1 MPTRPGTVRLFQFSG
16 ITVFLHWSWLLVAVY
31 AFTTPVGRYSTPFWS
46 IFEYIGLFVIITLH
60 EFGHAFAC
68 RSVGGR
74 ASEILLWPL
83 GGVAFVDPPARPGAM
98 LWSIAA
104 GPLVNVA
111 LLPVF
116 VSLALLVSYSLLP
129 DVHVLLRSLALINVS
144 LLAFNLL
151 PVYPLDGGQIL
162 GSLLWFIMGRARS
175 IVVTAVIGLVGVAG
189 LVLLALR
196 SSSLWLGLIAWFV
209 GQRCLGSL
217 RLAKSLKG
225 LAAAP
230 TRREFACPS
239 CRARPPIGSFWS
251 CGACRAM
258 FDVFDPGAGATPPP
272 SQTEVTTLNLST
284 TDVPRSA
291 ADLALGQC
299 PMCHTQ
305 SAVMKCPQCNSVTS
319 LADWSAPAA
328 GGSPMADMPDV
339 TRLRQPRVPSVAGL
353 VGGVSLAI
361 VCLMMIGSAVL
372 FLTFGSRGG
381 IEKAAFW
388 RGAATTVSALATVP
402 AAATIWLFVR
412 YRQRRD
418 EFAVAWQRF
427 HGERGQGAGA

>member
-1 MPTRPGTVRLFQFSG
+1 
-16 ITVFLHWSWLLVAVY
+16 
-31 AFTTPVGRYSTPFWS
+31 
-46 IFEYIGLFVIITLH
+46 
-60 EFGHAFAC
+60 
-68 RSVGGR
+68 
-74 ASEILLWPL
+74 
-83 GGVAFVDPPARPGAM
+83 
-98 LWSIAA
+98 
-104 GPLVNVA
+104 
-111 LLPVF
+111 
-116 VSLALLVSYSLLP
+116 
-129 DVHVLLRSLALINVS
+129 
-144 LLAFNLL
+144 
-151 PVYPLDGGQIL
+151 
-162 GSLLWFIMGRARS
+162 
-175 IVVTAVIGLVGVAG
+175 
-189 LVLLALR
+189 
-196 SSSLWLGLIAWFV
+196 
-209 GQRCLGSL
+209 
-217 RLAKSLKG
+217 
-225 LAAAP
+225 
-230 TRREFACPS
+230 
-239 CRARPPIGSFWS
+239 
-251 CGACRAM
+251 M